1 MKILK
6 NSNKE
11 QLNIGL
17 LTSSRADYGI
27 YKPLLKKISQNKAID
42 LTIIAFG
49 MHLKKKYGQ
58 TIHDINQDK
67 FGNINII
74 KGMSDKDSPLDI
86 ANSYGQL
93 IKKFSVYWENN
104 KFDYVIAL
112 GDRFEMS
119 AAVQS
124 GIPFEIKFIHLH
136 GGETTLGS
144 VDNIYRHQITLAS
157 KIHFVATDHYLKK
170 VSSITGSKENIY
182 NHGALSLDGINEMK
196 LPDWSH
202 VCQKFDIPHKDY
214 ILVTFHP
221 ETVELDKNKA
231 YANVVF
237 ESLKKISEDTNI
249 VITLPNADAAGDLYR
264 SSMIKLSKLY
274 PNKISIVEN
283 FGRENYFSA
292 MHHASMMIGNT
303 SSGILES
310 ASFKKYV
317 INVGDRQKGRLK
329 NKNVFDVPFSKDNI
343 VQEYNSIKKLA
354 EYPGKN
360 IFLKKDT
367 AEKILETIKN
377 YAI

>member
-1 MKILK
+1 MKNRK
-6 NSNKE
+6 KH
-11 QLNIGL
+11 LNIGI

-27 YKPLLKKISQNKAID
+27 YKPLLKKLSEDKRINLK
-42 LTIIAFG
+42 IIVFG
-49 MHLKKKYGQ
+49 MHLRKKYGK
-58 TIHDINQDK
+58 TINDIKKDN
-67 FGNINII
+67 FGEIYTI
-74 KGMSDKDSPLDI
+74 KGMLDKDSPNDI
-86 ANSYGQL
+86 GTAYGQL
-93 IKKFSVYWENN
+93 IKNFSKFWCNN

-170 VSSITGSKENIY
+170 VATITGSKDNIY

-196 LPDWSH
+196 LPDWSK
-202 VCQKFDIPHKDY
+202 VCQKFHIPYKDY

-221 ETVELDKNKA
+221 ETIALGKNKD
-231 YANVVF
+231 YSKVVF
-237 ESLKKISEDTNI
+237 ESLKKISEDTNV
-249 VITLPNADAAGDLYR
+249 VITMPNADSSGDLYR
-264 SSMIKLSKLY
+264 KSMIKLSKLF
-274 PNKISIVEN
+274 PNKISIIEN
-283 FGRENYFSA
+283 FGRANYFSA
-292 MHHASMMIGNT
+292 IRHASMMIGNT

-329 NKNVFDVPFSKDNI
+329 NKNVFDVPFSKDKI
-343 VQEYNSIKKLA
+343 VQKYNSIKKLA
-354 EYPGKN
+354 EYSGKN
-360 IFLKKDT
+360 IFFKKNT
-367 AEKILETIKN
+367 AEKIIDTIRS
-377 YAI
+377 YDI

>member
-1 MKILK
+1 MKIGVL
-6 NSNKE
+6 S
-11 QLNIGL
+11 
-17 LTSSRADYGI
+17 SSRADYGI
-27 YKPLLKKISQNKAID
+27 YEPLLKNLSQNKKIE

-58 TIHDINQDK
+58 TIRNIKKDN
-67 FGNINII
+67 FGDINII
-74 KGMSDKDSPLDI
+74 KGMSDKDSPLDV
-86 ANSYGQL
+86 ANTYGQL
-93 IKKFSVYWENN
+93 IKRFSQYWENN

-170 VSSITGSKENIY
+170 VSNIIGSKENIY

-202 VCQKFDIPHKDY
+202 VCKKFDIHHKEY

-221 ETVELDKNKA
+221 ETIGLNKNKS
-231 YANVVF
+231 YSKIVL
-237 ESLKKISEDTNI
+237 ESLKRISQDTNI
-249 VITLPNADAAGDLYR
+249 VITMPNADAAGNLYR
-264 SSMIKLSKLY
+264 NSMIKLSKLY
-274 PNKISIVEN
+274 PSKISIVEN

-292 MHHASMMIGNT
+292 MQNASMMIGNT

-329 NKNVFDVPFSKDNI
+329 NKNVFDVPFSKEKI
-343 VQEYNSIKKLA
+343 VKKYKSVKKLP
-354 EYPGKN
+354 EYSGKN
-360 IFLKKDT
+360 IFFKKNT
-367 AEKILETIKN
+367 AEKIIETIKN
-377 YAI
+377 YHA

>member
-1 MKILK
+1 LK
-6 NSNKE
+6 NRKKH
-11 QLNIGL
+11 LNIGI

-27 YKPLLKKISQNKAID
+27 YKPLLKKLSEDKRINLK
-42 LTIIAFG
+42 IIVFG
-49 MHLKKKYGQ
+49 MHLRKKYGK
-58 TIHDINQDK
+58 TINDIKKDN
-67 FGNINII
+67 FGEIYTI
-74 KGMSDKDSPLDI
+74 KGMLDKDSPNDI
-86 ANSYGQL
+86 GTAYGQL
-93 IKKFSVYWENN
+93 IKNFSKFWCNN

-170 VSSITGSKENIY
+170 VATITGSKDNIY

-196 LPDWSH
+196 LPDWSK
-202 VCQKFDIPHKDY
+202 VCQKFHIPYKDY

-221 ETVELDKNKA
+221 ETIALGKNKD
-231 YANVVF
+231 YSKVVF
-237 ESLKKISEDTNI
+237 ESLKKISEDTNV
-249 VITLPNADAAGDLYR
+249 VITMPNADSSGDLYR
-264 SSMIKLSKLY
+264 KSMIKLSKLF
-274 PNKISIVEN
+274 PNKISIIEN
-283 FGRENYFSA
+283 FGRANYFSA
-292 MHHASMMIGNT
+292 IRHASMMIGNT

-329 NKNVFDVPFSKDNI
+329 NKNVFDVPFSKDKI
-343 VQEYNSIKKLA
+343 VQKYNSIKKLA
-354 EYPGKN
+354 EYSGKN
-360 IFLKKDT
+360 IFFKKNT
-367 AEKILETIKN
+367 AEKIIDTIRS
-377 YAI
+377 YDI

>member
-1 MKILK
+1 M
-6 NSNKE
+6 NSNKK

-27 YKPLLKKISQNKAID
+27 YKPLLKKIAQNKTID

-58 TIHDINQDK
+58 TINDINQDK
-67 FGNINII
+67 FGKIKII
-74 KGMSDKDSPLDI
+74 KGMSDKDSPLEI

-93 IKKFSVYWENN
+93 IKEFSEFWENN

-124 GIPFEIKFIHLH
+124 GIPFEITFIHLH
-136 GGETTLGS
+136 GGEITLGS
-144 VDNIYRHQITLAS
+144 VDNIYRNQITLVS

-170 VSSITGSKENIY
+170 VATITGSKKNIY
-182 NHGALSLDGINEMK
+182 NHGALSLDGINEMN

-202 VCQKFDIPHKDY
+202 VSQKFDIPHKDY
-214 ILVTFHP
+214 VLVTFHP

-231 YANVVF
+231 YSNIVF
-237 ESLKKISEDTNI
+237 ESLEKISEDSNI

-264 SSMIKLSKLY
+264 NSMIKLSKLY
-274 PNKISIVEN
+274 PNKITIVEN

-343 VQEYNSIKKLA
+343 IHEYKSIKKLV
-354 EYPGKN
+354 EYSGKN
-360 IFLKKDT
+360 IFLKKNT
-367 AEKILETIKN
+367 AENIIETIKS
-377 YAI
+377 YEI

>member
-1 MKILK
+1 MKIL
-6 NSNKE
+6 NNKRKI
-11 QLNIGL
+11 NIGL

-27 YKPLLKKISQNKAID
+27 YKPLLENISQNKMID

-86 ANSYGQL
+86 ANTYGQL
-93 IKKFSVYWENN
+93 IKNFSQYWENN

-124 GIPFEIKFIHLH
+124 GIPFEIKFIHLY

-157 KIHFVATDHYLKK
+157 KIHFVATDHYLQK
-170 VSSITGSKENIY
+170 VSDIIGSKENIY
-182 NHGALSLDGINEMK
+182 NHGALSLDGINGIK

-202 VCQKFDIPHKDY
+202 ICQKFDIHHKNY

-221 ETVELDKNKA
+221 ETVDLDRNKA
-231 YANVVF
+231 YSNVVF
-237 ESLKKISEDTNI
+237 ESLKKISEDTDI
-249 VITLPNADAAGDLYR
+249 VITMPNADAAGDLYR
-264 SSMIKLSKLY
+264 NSMIKLSKMF
-274 PNKISIVEN
+274 PDKISIVEN

-303 SSGILES
+303 SSGIIES

-329 NKNVFDVPFSKDNI
+329 NKNVFDVPFSKEKI
-343 VQEYNSIKKLA
+343 IKKYKFVKKLS
-354 EYPGKN
+354 EYSGKN
-360 IFLKKDT
+360 IFFKKNT
-367 AEKILETIKN
+367 AKNIIETIKKYN
-377 YAI
+377 V